1 MSECFN
7 EIIGIKS
14 LTLVKNSGVRLVC
27 PDILTETEVNL
38 FANGANS
45 YTFSEGISLLKW
57 ERTLNYS
64 KNYKQNFF
72 DEFSFQIS
80 GIENEIP
87 EVIKEIRNN
96 RLGYI
101 AIATT
106 TGGLK
111 YVFQSPVFLNKENTK
126 QINSHTWNI
135 SLSYNIPSILDKLTL
150 LNAIYV
156 NNPVNILN
164 NIEITGIKSIALY
177 INDNVSISRPDPSK
191 ENEVDIIVHGQGSYL
206 ISDITEYPKWERVLI
221 NSENFTQK
229 FIDVFSFVLHGI
241 ENQIP
246 QALKDI
252 RNNRLGY
259 IVEIITTGGK
269 SFVFPTPVFL
279 NSENTKQINSHSW
292 SVSLS
297 YRVPTFKD
305 KLLKLNTL
313 LMDNSYKIVGDNE
326 ILGYGEGALVSN

>member
-1 MSECFN
+1 MTCTS

-14 LTLVKNSGVRLVC
+14 LTLVKNIGVRLVC
-27 PDILTETEVNL
+27 PNISVENEVDL
-38 FANGANS
+38 IANGSNS
-45 YTFSEGISLLKW
+45 YIFSEGISLLKW
-57 ERTLNYS
+57 ERTLDYS

-72 DEFSFQIS
+72 DEFTFQIS

-101 AIATT
+101 AIITT

-111 YVFQSPVFLNKENTK
+111 YVFQSPIFPNKENTK
-126 QINSHTWNI
+126 QISSHTWTI
-135 SLSYNIPSILDKLTL
+135 SLSYNTPSQLDKLTL
-150 LNAIYV
+150 LNEQYV
-156 NNPVNILN
+156 DNPVNISN
-164 NIEITGIKSIALY
+164 NIEIIGIKSIALY

-191 ENEVDIIVHGQGSYL
+191 ENEVDIIVHGQGSYV
-206 ISDITEYPKWERVLI
+206 ISDINEYPKWERVLI

-229 FIDVFSFVLHGI
+229 FIDVFSFNLHGI

-246 QALKDI
+246 QSLQDI

-279 NSENTKQINSHSW
+279 DSENTKLVNSHSW
-292 SVSLS
+292 NVSLS
-297 YRVPTFKD
+297 YRVATFND

-313 LMDNSYKIVGDNE
+313 LMNNSYIIVGDNE
-326 ILGYGEGALVSN
+326 ILGYGDGAIVSN